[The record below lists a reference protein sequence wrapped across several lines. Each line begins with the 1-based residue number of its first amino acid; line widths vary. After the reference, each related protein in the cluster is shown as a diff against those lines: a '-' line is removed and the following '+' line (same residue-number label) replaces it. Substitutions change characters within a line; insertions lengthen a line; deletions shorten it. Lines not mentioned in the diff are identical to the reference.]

1 MAGRGSIYGIEGG
14 KNSRGI
20 PSKEGNQSNFLNHLL
35 PKKGQEGYIKVGIVK
50 QETHLAH
57 NRMFKSHILTDG
69 KLLRVVTIA

>member
-1 MAGRGSIYGIEGG
+1 MGGSIHGVRGG

-20 PSKEGNQSNFLNHLL
+20 PSKEGSQSNFLNHLL
-35 PKKGQEGYIKVGIVK
+35 PQKGQEGSIKVGIVK

-57 NRMFKSHILTDG
+57 NRMFKSHILTDR